1 MESITV
7 KVVYFAQAREFA
19 GTNEDDFELPSP
31 VSVEHL
37 FNEVIAAHPQ
47 LAGIKRTLRPL
58 VNGRA
63 ASEDAELKD
72 GDRVAL
78 LPPVA
83 GG

>member
-1 MESITV
+1 V
-7 KVVYFAQAREFA
+7 
-19 GTNEDDFELPSP
+19 
-31 VSVEHL
+31 
-37 FNEVIAAHPQ
+37 
-47 LAGIKRTLRPL
+47 

-78 LPPVA
+78 IPPVA

>member
-1 MESITV
+1 MCSVRV

-19 GTNEDDFELPSP
+19 GTNEDDFELPGP
-31 VSVEHL
+31 VSVERL
-37 FNEVIAAHPQ
+37 FHEVVAAHPQ
-47 LAGIKRTLRPL
+47 LASIKRTIRPL

-72 GDRVAL
+72 GDRVAF